1 MFLFA
6 NNSFLKKLLYLLFF
20 PVLFI
25 MSCSSQ
31 ALLNDFFG
39 IEMPL
44 DEQAGFQIKS
54 YSEKNGASYTSTP
67 DMDNRIFAWAEMGR
81 DVIHLQVINASD
93 KQISLSYNTDKFI
106 LETTDQQKFIL
117 NKGKNFSYAPK
128 KRIEPGGK
136 MDFKLELPSK
146 FWDTVGMRNVQSEN
160 ENYSFDFWTGLNK
173 FDFLK
178 ENVTLLVAELGDS
191 TTIVL
196 KPVPKSPE
204 KTSGKK

>member
-1 MFLFA
+1 MPVFA
-6 NNSFLKKLLYLLFF
+6 KNPIQIKLACLLLV

-25 MSCSSQ
+25 MNCSSQ
-31 ALLNDFFG
+31 TLLNDFFG

-54 YSEKNGASYTSTP
+54 YSAKNGASYTSTP
-67 DMDNRIFAWAEMGR
+67 DMDIRIFAWAEMGR
-81 DVIHLQVINASD
+81 DVIHLQVINSSN
-93 KQISLSYNTDKFI
+93 KQIPLSYNTDKFI
-106 LETTDQQKFIL
+106 LETTDHQKFIL
-117 NKGKNFSYAPK
+117 NKGKSLEYAPK
-128 KRIEPGGK
+128 KRIGPGGK

-146 FWDTVGMRNVQSEN
+146 FWDSVGMRNVQSEN
-160 ENYSFDFWTGLNK
+160 ENYSYDFWTGLNK

-178 ENVTLLVAELGDS
+178 ENVALLVVELGDS

-204 KTSGKK
+204 QTSRTK